1 MSRDEPITIATLP
14 PARITDL
21 RRIAA
26 DPRCHVFPQSM
37 ALLRRLG
44 LADWD
49 EPPRAPCPEGRRLKS
64 PPPRA
69 KRLTALGMET
79 IRNAPPEVERKV
91 ERREVRD
98 FVYVSPIGGRRGGL
112 GGAP

>member
-1 MSRDEPITIATLP
+1 MRGDPITLATLP
-14 PARITDL
+14 AARIADL

-49 EPPRAPCPEGRRLKS
+49 EPPRAPRPTGGRVKA
-64 PPPRA
+64 PPHRA
-69 KRLTALGMET
+69 KRLTALGEET
-79 IRNAPPEVERKV
+79 IRTAPPEAERKV
-91 ERREVRD
+91 ERREVRG
-98 FVYVSPIGGRRGGL
+98 VPYVSDLMSRRVFR
-112 GGAP
+112 